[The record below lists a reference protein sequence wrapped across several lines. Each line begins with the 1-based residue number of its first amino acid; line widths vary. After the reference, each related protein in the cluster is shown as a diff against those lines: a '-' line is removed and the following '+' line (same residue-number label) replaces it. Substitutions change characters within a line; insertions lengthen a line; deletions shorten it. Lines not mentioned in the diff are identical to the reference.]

1 MAYYLLQAS
10 YTPEGWAAQIKQP
23 QDVRQRVQVALTKV
37 GGNIV
42 GVWYAF
48 GEWDV
53 VAILE
58 YPSNVNAAA
67 YAVAIMPS
75 GAIKDLRITPLL
87 TVEEGMAAMQQAAEV
102 GAVYRPPGQ

>member
-10 YTPEGWAAQIKQP
+10 YTAEGWAAQIKNP
-23 QDVRQRVQVALTKV
+23 QDVRQRVQAAFEKI
-37 GGNIV
+37 GGKIG

-48 GEWDV
+48 GEADI

-67 YAVAIMPS
+67 YAVAVMAS
-75 GAIKDLRITPLL
+75 GVVKELKTTPLL
-87 TVEEGMAAMQQAAEV
+87 TIEEGIAVMQQAAAV
-102 GAVYRPPGQ
+102 SAVYQPPGQ

>member
-10 YTPEGWAAQIKQP
+10 YTAEGWAAQIKNP
-23 QDVRQRVQVALTKV
+23 QDVRQRVQVALAKV

-48 GEWDV
+48 GEYDR

-58 YPSNVNAAA
+58 FPANINAAA
-67 YAVAIMPS
+67 YTITVMPS
-75 GAIKDLRITPLL
+75 GAVKALKTTPLL
-87 TVEEGMAAMQQAAEV
+87 TIEDGLAAMQQAGEV
-102 GAVYRPPGQ
+102 STVYRPPGQ